1 MLTQVELISPN
12 KEIAPV
18 IVAGDN
24 ANQDGI
30 ALEPGKQG
38 WYDAK
43 TSARTRNPAQ
53 RHGQQFLGFR
63 YEPRDIVLKLLI
75 SNDGPNGGQQFRDRE
90 ALARALFAFDD
101 YTTIRVTTDTTVRT
115 MQVRLVEFDL
125 DTEIDPNVAE
135 ATSLIVT
142 CVADDPFWYGP
153 EFTKEF
159 RQDRGG
165 AATFWEVTLPKD
177 RLGEVESYPRLAIV
191 SAQGGSWPIIKI
203 PREANRGSSPR
214 VTLPQPT
221 GTQRVKMFVNYDP
234 GSRQVED
241 EYNTLIWAAMNG
253 VRFGGGIRA
262 GKTHEVFRMNVDI
275 PSGAALRITFSF
287 SPRYNT
293 PW

>member
-18 IVAGDN
+18 IIAGDN

-90 ALARALFAFDD
+90 SLARSLFAFDD

-115 MQVRLVEFDL
+115 MKVRLVEFDL

-153 EFTKEF
+153 EFTKDF
-159 RQDRGG
+159 ALKGN
-165 AATFWEVTLPKD
+165 ANSFWEITLPKD
-177 RLGEVESYPRLAIV
+177 RLGEVESYPRLAIT
-191 SAQGGSWPIIKI
+191 STRGDAWPIILI

-214 VTLPQPT
+214 VRLPEPT
-221 GTQRVKMFVNYDP
+221 GVQRVKMFVNYDP

-241 EYNTLIWAAMNG
+241 EHDTLIWAAMNG
-253 VRFGGGIRA
+253 VRLGGGIRA
-262 GKTHEVFRMNVDI
+262 GKSHELFRMSVTA
-275 PSGAALRITFSF
+275 PPGANLAVTFSL

>member
-12 KEIAPV
+12 KELAPV
-18 IVAGDN
+18 IIAGDN

-75 SNDGPNGGQQFRDRE
+75 SNDGSNGGQQFRDRE
-90 ALARALFAFDD
+90 ALARSLFAFDD

-115 MQVRLVEFDL
+115 MKVRLVEFDL

-153 EFTKEF
+153 EFIKEF
-159 RQDRGG
+159 TMKGN
-165 AATFWEVTLPKD
+165 ANTFWEVTLPKD
-177 RLGEVESYPRLAIV
+177 RLGEVESYPRLAIN
-191 SAQGGSWPIIKI
+191 STRGDAWPILLI

-214 VTLPQPT
+214 VRLPEPT
-221 GTQRVKMFVNYDP
+221 GTQRVRMFVNYDP

-241 EYNTLIWAAMNG
+241 EYDTLIWAAMNG

-262 GKTHEVFRMNVDI
+262 GKTHELFRMSVTAPGGSTI
-275 PSGAALRITFSF
+275 SVTFSF
-287 SPRYNT
+287 FPRYNT

>member
-18 IVAGDN
+18 IIAGDN

-90 ALARALFAFDD
+90 ALARSLFAFDD

-115 MQVRLVEFDL
+115 MKVRLVEFDL

-142 CVADDPFWYGP
+142 CAADDPFWYGP
-153 EFTKEF
+153 EFIKEF
-159 RQDRGG
+159 TMKGN
-165 AATFWEVTLPKD
+165 ANTFWEVTLPKD
-177 RLGEVESYPRLAIV
+177 RLGEVESYPRLAIN
-191 SAQGGSWPIIKI
+191 STRGDAWPILLI

-214 VTLPQPT
+214 VRLPEPT
-221 GTQRVKMFVNYDP
+221 GTQRVRMFVNYDP

-241 EYNTLIWAAMNG
+241 EHDTLIWAAMNG

-262 GKTHEVFRMNVDI
+262 GKTHELFRMSVTAPGRSTI
-275 PSGAALRITFSF
+275 SVTFSF
-287 SPRYNT
+287 FPRYNT